1 MLNSKAPRHGAL
13 ALVSGGIDSAV
24 MVGELI
30 GQYRPV
36 VPFYV
41 RCGFV
46 WETAERYWLRRYL
59 DRIACP
65 ALAPLVT
72 VALPMGDIYPDHWSL
87 TGQHPP
93 GIRSPDT
100 AVYLPGRNAALIT
113 KAAIYA
119 ALHGIET
126 IASGILC
133 GNPFADSAPAFL
145 QTLSMALAEGLQAP
159 LTIIT
164 PYAQQSKKEVVM
176 RGRHLPLSLTFSC
189 LAPVGRAHCGRCNKC
204 VERAGA
210 LGSATPMTR

>member
-1 MLNSKAPRHGAL
+1 MRRRSGANGVL

-24 MVGELI
+24 MVGELVER
-30 GQYRPV
+30 YRLV

-46 WETAERYWLRRYL
+46 WETAERYWLCRYL
-59 DRIACP
+59 DKIACP
-65 ALAPLVT
+65 ALAPLVV

-87 TGQHPP
+87 TGHRPP

-119 ALHGIET
+119 SLHGIET
-126 IASGILC
+126 IASGILN
-133 GNPFADSAPAFL
+133 GNPFADSTPAFL
-145 QTLSMALAEGLQAP
+145 QTLSTALAEGLQSP

-164 PYAQQSKKEVVM
+164 PYAQQSKKEVVA
-176 RGRHLPLSLTFSC
+176 RGRHLPLALTFSC

-204 VERAGA
+204 IERARA
-210 LGSATPMTR
+210 LGSTTRR

>member
-1 MLNSKAPRHGAL
+1 MRRRNGANGENGAL

-24 MVGELI
+24 MVGEMI
-30 GQYRPV
+30 GQYRSV

-59 DRIACP
+59 DKIACP
-65 ALAPLVT
+65 ALAPLVV

-87 TGQHPP
+87 TGRNAP
-93 GIRSPDT
+93 GIRSPDS
-100 AVYLPGRNAALIT
+100 AVYLPGRNAALLT

-126 IASGILC
+126 IASGILK
-133 GNPFADSAPAFL
+133 GNPFADSTPAFL
-145 QTLSMALAEGLQAP
+145 QTFSIALAEGLQSP

-164 PYAQQSKKEVVM
+164 PYAQQSKKEVVA
-176 RGRHLPLSLTFSC
+176 RGCHLPLSLTFSC

-204 VERAGA
+204 VERARA
-210 LGSATPMTR
+210 LKSA